1 MFIKASTR
9 RRWRTKR
16 SRNQMTEAIK
26 QDAEKS
32 LGQEPFNWK
41 NNLLTVE
48 LLIGA
53 VVVVWYLASYLFQ
66 VGKFSYYHLPS
77 YYIDLNINKLL
88 EPGIFLGYFFL
99 CIVFL
104 MYYDIKKTRPFVKV
118 LIVTHLIYG
127 LFYFSLIDTISNIPV
142 GGKIEIY
149 GIVIFYMIILPILRV
164 KFQKRWKTE
173 PHRSLAE
180 KLDQYY
186 VEKYPQLAKEMNLN
200 RYLVEICLGCLVV
213 ILGCSYFFGYATAKN
228 TEIYYV
234 IEEKEDNDSESRYKI
249 VFDTYQQYYITAP
262 YDPKKRTYHP
272 DFELKKLESEE
283 KIPPV
288 KVVKNSGEF
297 DQAEKKEEELI
308 LHQVET
314 GTIRV
319 GEPTLKL
326 R

>member
-1 MFIKASTR
+1 MTFRKSSARQDHEKAF
-9 RRWRTKR
+9 
-16 SRNQMTEAIK
+16 
-26 QDAEKS
+26 D
-32 LGQEPFNWK
+32 QEPFNWK

-77 YYIDLNINKLL
+77 FYIDLNLNKLL

-104 MYYDIKKTRPFVKV
+104 MYYDIKKTRPFVKM
-118 LIVTHLIYG
+118 LIGFHLIYG
-127 LFYFSLIDTISNIPV
+127 LFYFSLIDTVLNIPV
-142 GGKIEIY
+142 EGKLEIY
-149 GIVIFYMIILPILRV
+149 VLVMMFVIILPILKI

-186 VEKYPQLAKEMNLN
+186 VEKYPQIVKEMNLN
-200 RYLVEICLGCLVV
+200 HYLVEIGLGCLVV
-213 ILGCSYFFGYATAKN
+213 ILGCSYFFGYATAMN
-228 TEIYYV
+228 TEIYYI
-234 IEEKEDNDSESRYKI
+234 IEEKENNDSESRYKI
-249 VFDTYQQYYITAP
+249 VLDTYQQYYITAP
-262 YDPKKRTYHP
+262 YDPKKRTYHS
-272 DFELKKLESEE
+272 DFELKKIESEE

-288 KVVKNSGEF
+288 KVVKNSSEW
-297 DQAEKKEEELI
+297 DQEEKKKEELI
-308 LHQVET
+308 LHRVET

-319 GEPTLKL
+319 GESTITFE
-326 R
+326 